1 MAGVGQQ
8 ALAQAMVE
16 ALAALDERQ
25 SGYAEAIGTALV
37 NLISEQSLHGT
48 ENAQRNAISSQITAL
63 VDAFPGLQ
71 SRET

>member
-1 MAGVGQQ
+1 MSGVGQQ

-25 SGYAEAIGTALV
+25 PGYSEAIGTAIV
-37 NLISEQSLHGT
+37 KLIGDQSMHGT
-48 ENAQRNAISSQITAL
+48 EMAQRNSISSQITAL

-71 SRET
+71 SQEK